1 MQKQIQVFSVKLQQ
15 GIAADDCCF
24 ACDTNCRS
32 ENFRF
37 VNFLVSFYAKIF
49 SGIGY
54 PWNF

>member
-37 VNFLVSFYAKIF
+37 VNFLVSFNVKIF